1 MARPRV
7 TLRLALG
14 LACIPRRDG
23 DDDFATEGTSKQASS
38 DTSGSSTEG
47 MAPGDWCRDPRLA
60 LSAGR
65 LAAAAALAA
74 PRRTTSAIVLRMR
87 EPARFLST
95 WIAAMLGFEALGF
108 GLAFSLGFVVQAIVL
123 ADAPAGTELARPA
136 TIGLALLVGAVE
148 GTTLATG
155 QWLLLRRRIP
165 QLRWRSWAGATAI
178 GGALPWA
185 LGMALGTSLESAPP
199 AWLIGVGFVVTGLV
213 FGGILGACQ
222 ALVLR
227 RHLRIARRWIA
238 ANALGWMVG
247 LAATYVASALID
259 EQSPVALA
267 LVLGLAAGAAMA
279 LLPALLT
286 GLVLQHAS
294 TRP

>member
-1 MARPRV
+1 MHE
-7 TLRLALG
+7 
-14 LACIPRRDG
+14 RD
-23 DDDFATEGTSKQASS
+23 
-38 DTSGSSTEG
+38 
-47 MAPGDWCRDPRLA
+47 
-60 LSAGR
+60 
-65 LAAAAALAA
+65 
-74 PRRTTSAIVLRMR
+74 
-87 EPARFLST
+87 RFLAR
-95 WIAAMLGFEALGF
+95 WIVTMIGFEALGF
-108 GLAFSLGFVVQAIVL
+108 GLAFSLGFVVEVLAL
-123 ADAPAGTELARPA
+123 ADAPAGTELARSA
-136 TIGLALLVGAVE
+136 TIALALLVGCVE

-165 QLRWRSWAGATAI
+165 ALRWRSWAGATAI
-178 GGALPWA
+178 GGAIPWA

-227 RHLRIARRWIA
+227 RHLRVAGRWTA

-247 LAATYVASALID
+247 LAATYLATALID
-259 EQSPVALA
+259 EHSPVALA
-267 LVLGLAAGAAMA
+267 VVLGLAAGAAMA